1 MIMMIQYAHI
11 VKIQGNAA
19 VAMVVAIWQG
29 QIRIDLALYV
39 KVQENVYT
47 VEEIVET
54 PVTVVMTMMM
64 IKNSVLHV
72 TAPAFVHGAA
82 VRALP

>member
-1 MIMMIQYAHI
+1 MIMMIQCAHI

-29 QIRIDLALYV
+29 WIRIDLALYV
-39 KVQENVYT
+39 KVQENAYT

-54 PVTVVMTMMM
+54 PVTVVMMMM

-72 TAPAFVHGAA
+72 TALAFAHDAT
-82 VRALP
+82 VRALL